1 MPQSTSPALIPLSDL
16 RATHEAC
23 RAEWSERLAGLFAR
37 NQWILGPEVSNFE
50 TEFAASCGAPYC
62 VGVGSGT
69 DALSFGLRL
78 KNITSP
84 EQEVI
89 TTPLTASFT
98 ALAILAAGARPVFAD
113 IDENTLLLDP
123 ERAAAKVS
131 PRTAAFMPVH
141 LYGQTCDL
149 HRWSRL
155 AREAGALL
163 IQDACQAHGARH
175 GGLPLTEY
183 SPFVAYSF
191 YPTKN
196 LGALGDGGALCTT
209 SEGDALKAKLLRD
222 GGRDAGHV
230 SVLPGINSRL
240 DEMQASYLRVA
251 LRHLEGWNRQRRKL
265 AAIYDQ
271 ELMDLPAENF
281 RPVARHGES
290 DHVYHLYVARAARRD
305 ALKEYLAAQN
315 VVTGI
320 HYATPLHLQ
329 PAFAAFG
336 MGQGSLPI
344 AEKAACEIISLPMGP
359 YLTEAEVRR
368 VTGLIREFYRGRSR

>member
-1 MPQSTSPALIPLSDL
+1 MF
-16 RATHEAC
+16 
-23 RAEWSERLAGLFAR
+23 AE
-37 NQWILGPEVSNFE
+37 
-50 TEFAASCGAPYC
+50 
-62 VGVGSGT
+62 
-69 DALSFGLRL
+69 
-78 KNITSP
+78 
-84 EQEVI
+84 
-89 TTPLTASFT
+89 
-98 ALAILAAGARPVFAD
+98 

-131 PRTAAFMPVH
+131 PRTAALMPVH

-155 AREAGALL
+155 ALEAGALL

-175 GGLPLTEY
+175 GGLALTEH

-196 LGALGDGGALCTT
+196 LGALGDGGALCTARA
-209 SEGDALKAKLLRD
+209 EDALTAKLLRD
-222 GGRDAGHV
+222 GGRDEGHV

-281 RPVARHGES
+281 HPVARHGES
-290 DHVYHLYVARAARRD
+290 DHMYHLYVARAARRD
-305 ALKEYLAAQN
+305 ALKEYLAARN

-320 HYATPLHLQ
+320 HYTTPLHLQ
-329 PAFAAFG
+329 PAFAAAWARVVCL
-336 MGQGSLPI
+336 MRKRRLARSSP
-344 AEKAACEIISLPMGP
+344 CRWDRIS
-359 YLTEAEVRR
+359 
-368 VTGLIREFYRGRSR
+368 RSRKFEE